1 MIIDLFVMIKVHV
14 LFSIIHV
21 IESINFYSAELLKM
35 ALIVTTLLD
44 IFLDVHISITYIVII
59 IKEV

>member
-21 IESINFYSAELLKM
+21 IESINFYSAVLLKI
-35 ALIVTTLLD
+35 ALIVTPLLNL
-44 IFLDVHISITYIVII
+44 FLDVHISITYIVII